1 MSIISE
7 TQKKLQTNFVEIF
20 GGDGALAR
28 LFHAPGRVNIIGE
41 HIDYNGGYV
50 LPCALDVGTYALVR
64 QSSGGLMRFASLD
77 FEGIAEV
84 ALDNVRYDAKYNWA
98 NYPLGVVHQMLQD
111 PQGGKLTGFD
121 VLFSGNIPQGAG
133 LSSSAS
139 IEVVTATALNAIF
152 GLGYEMMELAQL
164 AQRAENQFCGVNCGI
179 MDQFAV
185 AMAKK
190 DMAIY
195 LNCDTLE
202 HRHVPLELGD
212 YGIVIMDTNKRRRLN
227 ESKYNERRAEC
238 EAALAD
244 MQTAPAPAHKISH
257 LAHITPDDFGDGRW
271 ISCET
276 NRKRARHV
284 VSENHRVGLAVAAL
298 EARDLATLGDLLY
311 RSHVSLRDD
320 YEVSCTELDAI
331 VEAAMAHPAC
341 IGARMTG
348 AGFGGCAIA
357 LVRLDAVQDFMKQVA
372 ARYEG
377 KIGYAPAMY
386 VQASGDG
393 AREIT

>member
-1 MSIISE
+1 MNSISE
-7 TQKKLQTNFVEIF
+7 IQKRLYESFAKIHGNT
-20 GGDGALAR
+20 DGTR

-41 HIDYNGGYV
+41 HIDYNGGHV
-50 LPCALDVGTYALVR
+50 LPCALDVGTYVLVR
-64 QSSGGLMRFASLD
+64 PTNNGIMRFASLD
-77 FEGIAEV
+77 FDVTAEI
-84 ALDNVRYDAKYNWA
+84 ALDSESVVYSTARGWV
-98 NYPLGVVHQMLQD
+98 NYPLGVVHQMLQGLH
-111 PQGGKLTGFD
+111 GGKLAGFD
-121 VLFSGNIPQGAG
+121 VLFGGNIPRGAG

-139 IEVVTATALNAIF
+139 VEVVMATALNALF
-152 GLGYEMMELAQL
+152 ELDYEMIELAQL

-179 MDQFAV
+179 MDQFVV

-190 DMAIY
+190 DKAIY

-212 YGIVIMDTNKRRRLN
+212 YCIVIMDTNKRRRLA

-244 MQTAPAPAHKISH
+244 MQTAHKITH
-257 LAHITPDDFGDGRW
+257 LAHIAPEEFGGGRW
-271 ISCET
+271 ISMEV

-284 VSENHRVGLAVAAL
+284 VLENHRVTQAVAAM
-298 EARDLATLGDLLY
+298 EAQNLAALGDLLY

-320 YEVSCTELDAI
+320 YEVSCAELDVI
-331 VEAAMAHPAC
+331 VEAAMQHNAC

-357 LVRLDAVQDFMKQVA
+357 LVQRNTADDFIAQVSTQ
-372 ARYEG
+372 YER

-386 VQASGDG
+386 MHASGDG
-393 AREIT
+393 AREIVE